1 MRIIAGRHRGRRLVA
16 PKGLVTRP
24 TMDRAREAIFQILGD
39 LSGLHALDLYAGTG
53 AMGLE
58 ALSRGATAVTFVE
71 TDGPALAALRR
82 NVEAMG
88 AAAAVKVVTV
98 PVERAGQVLR
108 RGAPYDL
115 VLSDPPWPLSTASA
129 PLVARL
135 VRGLLAPGARVL
147 LGHSA
152 DAPVE
157 LPPGSGLELIDR
169 RRWGGTGMSF
179 FEAEG
184 EGEAAAAT
192 EAEAEGAADGGTAA
206 EGD

>member
-39 LSGLHALDLYAGTG
+39 LSGLRAMDLYAGTG

-58 ALSRGATAVTFVE
+58 ALSRGASAVTFVE

-82 NVEAMG
+82 NVDSMG
-88 AAAAVKVVTV
+88 VAAEVRVVTV
-98 PVERAGQVLR
+98 PVERAGQALR

-135 VRGLLAPGARVL
+135 VRELLAPGARVL
-147 LGHSA
+147 LGHPA
-152 DAPVE
+152 DAPVD
-157 LPPGSGLELIDR
+157 LPPGSGLALVDR
-169 RRWGGTGMSF
+169 RRWSGTGMSF
-179 FEAEG
+179 FAREGEAEG
-184 EGEAAAAT
+184 ESEGEASGDPAAP
-192 EAEAEGAADGGTAA
+192 ED
-206 EGD
+206 